1 MKEKYQ
7 GVEFENDPVYLKKWK
22 EGMTGCPIVDA
33 AMRHLNKKGFV
44 PNRLRMV
51 VSNYLIKD
59 LLVDWKLGEQYF
71 AQNLVDYDP
80 SQNSGGWQWA
90 AGCGT
95 DSQPYFRVFNPK
107 LQSEKFDSDCE
118 YILTWIPELKG
129 VKKEHIHDWEGCHK
143 LYKGKNINYP
153 DPIINHQTQ
162 KQKFLKMYKVALYG
176 DDYKDFDKEEGE
188 EEEEESKT
196 QEKGDEEE
204 KSTKKKKVVTKKA
217 TKAAPLETKKNTKK
231 RATPKDDDIEEE
243 YETKKTKKTKP
254 VVVTPEKIVPET
266 NLRKSTRNKVK
277 AF

>member
-7 GVEFENDPVYLKKWK
+7 GVEFENDPVYLQKWK

-118 YILTWIPELKG
+118 YILTWIPELKN
-129 VKKEHIHDWEGCHK
+129 VKKEHIHDWETHHK
-143 LYKGKNINYP
+143 LYKGKDINYP
-153 DPIINHQTQ
+153 APIVNHQTQ

-176 DDYKDFDKEEGE
+176 DDYKDFDKEG
-188 EEEEESKT
+188 EEEEESKG
-196 QEKGDEEE
+196 EEEE
-204 KSTKKKKVVTKKA
+204 KSAAKKKKVVTKKS
-217 TKAAPLETKKNTKK
+217 KSPAPAEPKKNTKK

-243 YETKKTKKTKP
+243 HETKKTKKTQT
-254 VVVTPEKIVPET
+254 VVVVVAPEKSVPVS